1 MNGVIIRAAL
11 PGDAAA
17 VREIYRWYVENT
29 AVTYDYE
36 TPSEE
41 EFSRRIARTLEFY
54 PWLVAESTDLSQA
67 SRTPGVSIPEPLTTA
82 VRN

>member
-36 TPSEE
+36 TPGDECDE
-41 EFSRRIARTLEFY
+41 A
-54 PWLVAESTDLSQA
+54 
-67 SRTPGVSIPEPLTTA
+67 
-82 VRN
+82 

>member
-29 AVTYDYE
+29 AVTYDYAISIIWLKRF
-36 TPSEE
+36 TASARVS
-41 EFSRRIARTLEFY
+41 FSFTAKAAR
-54 PWLVAESTDLSQA
+54 
-67 SRTPGVSIPEPLTTA
+67 
-82 VRN
+82 